1 MSEKGLLSKSI
12 ANNISEAII
21 DKLGGAG
28 YAPTQWRKNINLLGI
43 ASEDSDFARAS
54 LQEEASTSEK
64 GALSL
69 SIASD
74 VGDILNKKYDTNR
87 GFKVKEVASAVS
99 MLSPLPEKTA
109 LGAIAVV
116 EDGADNVPT
125 KSLVVTIPPT
135 LTGVSSVSE
144 VQTGKNLFLLDRQE
158 SDPSPTDIFIS
169 PRVMD
174 VTKYYRGIQAS
185 NYYYKNYVN
194 ASITDG
200 VLTVMSTNNSS
211 YGVGFPVEVK
221 PNTTYTLSGTFE
233 NCLNS
238 VGCYDENWNY
248 IERVVNTN
256 NTFPHSFTT
265 SANAKYAVIVFS
277 TSTNVEGTAEN
288 IQLEIGSSAS
298 NYVQYQ
304 APTNYTASLGRTI
317 YGGSADLVSGEAKP
331 LNLAYDEESHLF
343 PRASQT
349 AVINNNTWTAYA
361 KVKKNTT
368 YYVSAIGS
376 TINRHICC
384 GFSDEPNEGDLSTA
398 LTVTQVTADSV
409 YTFNSGN
416 YEYIGFYYSNVSASR
431 IVISETQETIY
442 SPYFEPFTFEAQ
454 EIPTKQGYNAFWS
467 DEGETEVVYRAIQTP
482 YERGALTGGIVN
494 FDDADT
500 NFPLVKLEADLAP
513 TLEGKSSVEF
523 ARAGKNLLQNDL
535 TSQTVNGTTFTVN
548 DDKSITISGTPTAQ
562 TRVYIK
568 SSEFFKVKSTSFF
581 SCGSMPTGTR
591 IFCQKTTSG
600 GTSSYPTISPTSTF
614 NETGAVYSNM
624 LLEVGTSFSG
634 EEFTIYPM
642 IEVGSSASD
651 YTPYVPPTIFTASF
665 GRTIYGGSADIEKG
679 EGKGTHET
687 IDMGTLTWQY
697 DSANTRFFTVDLT
710 SVIKRGASGWITD
723 LAVSSPY
730 TVASGTANDK
740 TVSEYATT
748 GYVYIKDTDYT
759 DTTTFKASLSGK
771 YLTYPLATPEDF
783 TFDAQRVEALP
794 GVNNFYND
802 IGDTDI
808 EYIKTR

>member
-1 MSEKGLLSKSI
+1 MSEKGTLSKSI

-28 YAPTQWRKNINLLGI
+28 YAPTEWRENINLLGI
-43 ASEDSDFARAS
+43 ASEDGDFAIAS

-74 VGDILNKKYDTNR
+74 VGIMLNKKYNTSR
-87 GFKVKEVASAVS
+87 GFKPSEVSSAVS

-109 LGAIAVV
+109 SGAIAVI
-116 EDGADNVPT
+116 EDGADDVPT
-125 KSLVVTIPPT
+125 KSLVVTIPAT
-135 LTGVSSVSE
+135 LSGVSALNEKQSGRNLSSVSE
-144 VQTGKNLFLLDRQE
+144 YSSNPWSFWGTN
-158 SDPSPTDIFIS
+158 FIDMIS
-169 PRVMD
+169 
-174 VTKYYRGIQAS
+174 
-185 NYYYKNYVN
+185 
-194 ASITDG
+194 
-200 VLTVMSTNNSS
+200 VLNML
-211 YGVGFPVEVK
+211 PVE
-221 PNTTYTLSGTFE
+221 TYTLSYTFE
-233 NCLNS
+233 VAEVPDTNNISYGKPYIRALVNGNYVNLTPYSISDASGVS
-238 VGCYDENWNY
+238 VGDQFT
-248 IERVVNTN
+248 VSA
-256 NTFPHSFTT
+256 SFTIT
-265 SANAKYAVIVFS
+265 TETVGKIENVYLYCDKKESHSGTGRGSYNLINAM
-277 TSTNVEGTAEN
+277 
-288 IQLEIGSSAS
+288 LEIGSTVHAFEP
-298 NYVQYQ
+298 YT
-304 APTNYTASLGRTI
+304 PTNYTASLGRTI
-317 YGGSADLVSGEAKP
+317 YGGSADLVNGTAKP
-331 LNLAYDEESHLF
+331 INLAYDEESHLF

-384 GFSDEPNEGDLSTA
+384 GFGDEPNEGDLSTA
-398 LTVTQVTADSV
+398 LTVTQVVADSV

-416 YEYIGFYYSNVSASR
+416 YEYIGFYYSNVSASQ
-431 IVISETQETIY
+431 IVISETQETVY
-442 SPYFEPFTFEAQ
+442 SPYFAPFTFEAQ
-454 EIPTKQGYNAFWS
+454 EIPTKQGYNAFWADS
-467 DEGETEVVYRAIQTP
+467 GDTEVAYRAIQTP
-482 YERGALTGGIVN
+482 YERGTLTGGIIN

-513 TLEGKSSVEF
+513 TLDGKSAVEF
-523 ARAGKNLLQNDL
+523 TRCGKNLLQNDL

-548 DDKSITISGTPTAQ
+548 DYKSITISGTPTAQ

-568 SSEFFKVKSTSFF
+568 SGDFFKVKSTSFF

-614 NETGAVYSNM
+614 NEADAVYSNM
-624 LLEVGTSFSG
+624 LLEVGTSFGG